1 MAQGEAGP
9 SVLARLVLVLLGVSF
24 LGAAWVWG
32 HRSEPWAEQL
42 VERARQTVGR

>member
-1 MAQGEAGP
+1 MSAQEAGP
-9 SVLARLVLVLLGVSF
+9 SVLARLVLVLLGLSF

-32 HRSEPWAEQL
+32 HRSESWASPL